1 MHERRVSQIARKP
14 FRIALTPGFISAP
27 DSSVFPKLRL
37 KARKVASVNGC
48 YRLLTFQSTIPLT
61 TRKRHKTQPPPGAKP
76 FSSALWPYLTLIT
89 QRRLTRATWGEIA
102 EEISAAGTPVT
113 RQGVHVFFKR
123 CKQREKRRGSSY
135 ALGTEPANA
144 GFAARL
150 GTEASQEEGSSDLS
164 VQPMTAIDE
173 MIAHARET
181 TRIAKY
187 PKIKTHKPKPD
198 AQL

>member
-1 MHERRVSQIARKP
+1 LTSGDHRLQSRARSVDKRRQ
-14 FRIALTPGFISAP
+14 
-27 DSSVFPKLRL
+27 
-37 KARKVASVNGC
+37 
-48 YRLLTFQSTIPLT
+48 PLT
-61 TRKRHKTQPPPGAKP
+61 TRKRHKLQPPPGAKP
-76 FSSALWPYLTLIT
+76 FASALWPYLSLIT
-89 QRRLTRATWGEIA
+89 HRRLMRATWSEIA

-150 GTEASQEEGSSDLS
+150 GAEPSQQKGSPDPS
-164 VQPMTAIDE
+164 VQSMTAIDE
-173 MIAHARET
+173 MIAHAQET
-181 TRIAKY
+181 TRIAKHQ
-187 PKIKTHKPKPD
+187 PNIKTHKPKPD